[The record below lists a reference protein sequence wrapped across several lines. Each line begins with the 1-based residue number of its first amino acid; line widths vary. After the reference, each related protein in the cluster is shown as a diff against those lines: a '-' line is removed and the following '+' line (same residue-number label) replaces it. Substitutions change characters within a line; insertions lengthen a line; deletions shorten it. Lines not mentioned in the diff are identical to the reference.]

1 MERFGDGTFVEDS
14 RITYGNGGAVTFET
28 IGRGW
33 VTPSPLPK
41 LPLSLCWL
49 ITKGKDCEAAGS
61 QHRWYNLDGESS
73 GCYHCKVIRPG
84 QLWRSR
90 HEC

>member
-1 MERFGDGTFVEDS
+1 VERFGDGTFVEDS
-14 RITYGNGGAVTFET
+14 RITYGNGGAVTFE
-28 IGRGW
+28 
-33 VTPSPLPK
+33 
-41 LPLSLCWL
+41 

-61 QHRWYNLDGESS
+61 QPRWYNLDGESS